1 MDRRYFIGSLATTVL
16 GARAGCLS
24 QRQGP
29 GSDSS
34 STPTAD
40 HETTIGSTP
49 YHNSSADD
57 GESGSKAPETTVEKH
72 TGNITAT
79 FRVQDGHWGTPAP
92 TETAGADWQAADNQI
107 EVTGTIITDGCHNV
121 TFESVTSMPEND
133 SLTLVVGTELTNSA
147 KNREL
152 DCAQAA
158 RDYSIVLSVSVE
170 CELPGTITVT
180 HQHED
185 DQTQT
190 FTIDR

>member
-1 MDRRYFIGSLATTVL
+1 MDRRYFIGSLATAVL
-16 GARAGCLS
+16 GVSAGCLS
-24 QRQGP
+24 QGQGL

-34 STPTAD
+34 STPTRD

-49 YHNSSADD
+49 HRNSSADD
-57 GESGSKAPETTVEKH
+57 GASGSKAPETTVEKH
-72 TGNITAT
+72 TENITAT

-92 TETAGADWQAADNQI
+92 TETADADWQAVDNQI

-121 TFESVTSMPEND
+121 TFESITLMPEND
-133 SLTLVVGTELTNSA
+133 SLKLVVGTELTNSA

-152 DCAQAA
+152 DCGQAA
-158 RDYSIVLSVSVE
+158 RDYSIVLSVGGD
-170 CELPGTITVT
+170 LPGTITVT